1 MLVDCV
7 NAVNGTDLTVNGG
20 DPMDLSTNITLCARA
35 DLVLASPAQLLL
47 AHACRSETAHIR
59 CIAVMYQLI

>member
-1 MLVDCV
+1 
-7 NAVNGTDLTVNGG
+7 
-20 DPMDLSTNITLCARA
+20 MDLSTNITLCARA